1 MMMKRIK
8 KNKRKILKL
17 KAIRLLIV
25 MAYDSLHNLSLLF
38 ISIIIY

>member
-1 MMMKRIK
+1 MMKRIK

-25 MAYDSLHNLSLLF
+25 MAYDFLHNLSLLF